1 MVVLGVSSARLWDV
15 LSPIIAAASLTFFVV
30 MFVFYGKEP
39 ETLDPGT
46 YVREPVPGYTPAL
59 VGYLLRFG
67 FVKPIDMVST
77 MIDLARKGYAQITE
91 TREDDGLTSDP
102 TYRYEILLKEK
113 DEAGLTPY
121 ESAVLALLKLAGAS
135 EGVSDAQLR
144 QRA

>member
-1 MVVLGVSSARLWDV
+1 MVVLGVSSARLWEA

-30 MFVFYGKEP
+30 MFVLYGKEP
-39 ETLDPGT
+39 ETLDPGA

-91 TREDDGLTSDP
+91 TREDGGHTSGWFFTNP
-102 TYRYEILLKEK
+102 VPC
-113 DEAGLTPY
+113 GH
-121 ESAVLALLKLAGAS
+121 
-135 EGVSDAQLR
+135 
-144 QRA
+144 